1 MIRKKVFLLFPLL
14 SFVLIFFY
22 SCSSTE
28 EKNIMVQIKNDGYV
42 DLSLYCKSFDEIIIY
57 DEGYYFT
64 YDENQWPGTKIYY
77 LSENKVVKVINLKY
91 CADVPWGD
99 VIHFSDYENG
109 MIKLDKNNFTFYLS
123 CILKYDRG
131 RIFQLSLEKND
142 TKIYSF
148 K

>member
-91 CADVPWGD
+91 CSDVPWGD